1 MNLRTSILA
10 VAATGA
16 ALALAGSASAA
27 ITVSIYH
34 TDPNAVAAAAD
45 ATIAQAAGMVAD
57 ATVNVS
63 AIDFTDAPGNDSNT
77 FTIGDFL
84 NNPAGLSSTV
94 ANLKLNDTYFLF
106 TGSTFL
112 NAGMN
117 SFVVPHDDG
126 LQLNFPGLTPSLVID
141 QPGPTSPVDTPFNVN
156 APVAGLYSFQLSY
169 GETHGG
175 PAVLRFQVNDQTV
188 GGGVP
193 EPASWALMIVGFG
206 GAGAVL
212 RRRKAAPRTMALQ
225 PT

>member
-1 MNLRTSILA
+1 MKLRTSILA
-10 VAATGA
+10 AVATSA
-16 ALALAGSASAA
+16 AMAVASAASAA
-27 ITVSIYH
+27 ITLSIYH
-34 TDPNAVAAAAD
+34 TDPGAAAAAAD
-45 ATIAQAAGMVAD
+45 ATLAQAATMIAD
-57 ATVNVS
+57 ATLNIS
-63 AIDFTDAPGNDSNT
+63 AIDFTNAPGNNSDA
-77 FTIGDFL
+77 FTIGAFL
-84 NNPAGLSSTV
+84 NNPAGLNSTV
-94 ANLKLNDTYFLF
+94 AALTLDNTYFLF

-141 QPGPTSPVDTPFNVN
+141 QPGPTSEVDTPFNVN
-156 APVAGLYSFQLSY
+156 APSAGVYAFQLSY

-206 GAGAVL
+206 GLGAMA
-212 RRRKAAPRTMALQ
+212 RRRKTMAL
-225 PT
+225 TAV